1 VTEVRYYVCDRCG
14 HLWRQPSEPLE
25 WRNCHRCGH
34 TAIWEFPK
42 AQAAR
47 DHAATIKT
55 IRQ

>member
-1 VTEVRYYVCDRCG
+1 VIRFYVCDLCG
-14 HLWRQPSEPLE
+14 HLWRQPSQPDE
-25 WRNCHRCGH
+25 CHRCGH

-55 IRQ
+55 IRR